1 MLRLIL
7 RIWLPVLIAL
17 NATIKTTRR
26 EISGDDFFSLA
37 KDKTTVLEDDEIV
50 TGITIPKPRNRT
62 KGVFIY
68 FKFAIRKSIDF
79 PIVNCAVAI
88 ESEEGKV
95 ESTRICLNSVYTIP
109 YRATLAE
116 EFLAGKPINNANA
129 EKAAEAAVASACA
142 VNDSKYKVQI
152 AKTLVKRAIM
162 ACK

>member
-1 MLRLIL
+1 M
-7 RIWLPVLIAL
+7 
-17 NATIKTTRR
+17 
-26 EISGDDFFSLA
+26 
-37 KDKTTVLEDDEIV
+37 EDDEIV
-50 TGITIPKPRNRT
+50 TEITIPKPKNGT
-62 KGVFIY
+62 KGVFS
-68 FKFAIRKSIDF
+68 KFAIRKSIDF
-79 PIVNCAVAI
+79 PIVNCAAVI

-95 ESTRICLNSVYTIP
+95 KSARICLNSVYTMP

-152 AKTLVKRAIM
+152 AKTLVKRAIL